1 MGTVIGSFATIML
14 TTVAAIAIAKLLL
27 LWQPLEA
34 GKKLGAFI

>member
-1 MGTVIGSFATIML
+1 MSSVIVSFGVVML

-27 LWQPLEA
+27 LWQPTEA